1 MAGLVSFCTSAS
13 LIPPRCE
20 PKEQPVSVAR
30 QLLVILPSLGAA
42 TVAGLAIAAVLVR
55 ATRVVN
61 RGHPNSVRTAALRRL
76 IGPVRS
82 GIPLLVMG
90 MVVRSLHLP
99 ASTIGDLTHGI
110 ELTLDAVGTWTLAR
124 LLEAAEDA
132 ILFHYHIEGPDNLRA
147 RRLQTQLR
155 VFRRIL
161 LVVIVIVALALA
173 LFSFP
178 SVRIAGAGLLASAGI
193 VSLVAGVA
201 SRPIA
206 SNVIAGVQIAL
217 AQPIR
222 LDDVVVVDGHWG
234 RIEEINLTY
243 VVVRVWDLRRLVLPI
258 SYFTSNAFENWTKTT
273 ADILGWVHVEVDYTA
288 PVDAIREAFL
298 HIVADSPDWD
308 GKTARLQVTSLGTST
323 MQLRLLVSARDS
335 TASWNLQCEV
345 RERLVAFLQRTY
357 PWCLPRLRAEIVEGA
372 EASDGEQAPQ
382 GSTTTALPAPIDGST
397 TT

>member
-1 MAGLVSFCTSAS
+1 M
-13 LIPPRCE
+13 PPRCE
-20 PKEQPVSVAR
+20 PKEQAVSIAH

-42 TVAGLAIAAVLVR
+42 TVVGLVIAAALVR
-55 ATRVVN
+55 ITRVVN
-61 RGHPNSVRTAALRRL
+61 RRHPNSVRTAALRRL

-82 GIPLLVMG
+82 GIPLLAMA
-90 MVVRSLHLP
+90 MVVRSLRLP
-99 ASTIGDLTHGI
+99 GATIGDLTHGI
-110 ELTLDAVGTWTLAR
+110 ELALDAVGTWALAR

-132 ILFHYHIEGPDNLRA
+132 ILYHYHIEGPDNLRA

-206 SNVIAGVQIAL
+206 SNVIAGIQIAL

-323 MQLRLLVSARDS
+323 MQLRLLMSARDS

-345 RERLVAFLQRTY
+345 RERLIAYLQRTY

-372 EASDGEQAPQ
+372 ESADGERTPRGATQA
-382 GSTTTALPAPIDGST
+382 ALPPPVDRSAAP
-397 TT
+397 

>member
-1 MAGLVSFCTSAS
+1 MSIAH
-13 LIPPRCE
+13 
-20 PKEQPVSVAR
+20 

-42 TVAGLAIAAVLVR
+42 TVVGLVIAAALVR
-55 ATRVVN
+55 ITRVVN
-61 RGHPNSVRTAALRRL
+61 RRHPNSVRTAALRRL

-82 GIPLLVMG
+82 GIPLLAMA
-90 MVVRSLHLP
+90 MVVRSLRLP
-99 ASTIGDLTHGI
+99 GATIGDLTHGI
-110 ELTLDAVGTWTLAR
+110 ELALDAVGTWALAR

-132 ILFHYHIEGPDNLRA
+132 ILYHYHIEGPDNLRA

-206 SNVIAGVQIAL
+206 SNVIAGIQIAL

-323 MQLRLLVSARDS
+323 MQLRLLMSARDS

-345 RERLVAFLQRTY
+345 RERLIAYLQRTY

-372 EASDGEQAPQ
+372 ESADGERTPRGATQA
-382 GSTTTALPAPIDGST
+382 ALPPPVDRSAAP
-397 TT
+397 